1 MDKFVNFSSYY
12 GREHWAELNIKHG
25 RKATESISTFMAM
38 NSHSPPRTIKT
49 CISRACMLYN
59 LGWNLKKTVY
69 TFESTKFSRAPKLEF
84 YSKPKIVHWQGNT
97 FQISHIAELF
107 PYLREISVWQGR
119 LEYINKQ
126 FTKKNRHDD
135 SLHTALAY
143 INSLISEQ
151 EPITLPLSEDLFWP
165 KD

>member
-12 GREHWAELNIKHG
+12 GREHWAELNRKHG
-25 RKATESISTFMAM
+25 SKATESITTFMTM
-38 NSHSPPRTIKT
+38 NSHNPPRSIKQ
-49 CISRACMLYN
+49 CIIRACTLYN
-59 LGWNLKKTVY
+59 VGWALKKTVY
-69 TFESTKFSRAPKLEF
+69 TFGSTKFSQAPKLEF
-84 YSKPKIVHWQGNT
+84 YSKPKIIYWQGNVT
-97 FQISHIAELF
+97 QIPHIAELF

-126 FTKKNRHDD
+126 FTKHNRHDD

-143 INSLISEQ
+143 INSLIEEQ

-165 KD
+165 KN